1 MWKIEYLTPTGA
13 EWRTYH
19 GDEVHVRKIAESM
32 EKRHKWRVKQT
43 IRQW

>member
-1 MWKIEYLTPTGA
+1 MWKIEYLMPTGS

-19 GDEVHVRKIAESM
+19 SDEVRVRKIAESM
-32 EKRHKWRVKQT
+32 EKRHKWRVKQM

>member
-1 MWKIEYLTPTGA
+1 MWKIEYLTPTGS

-19 GDEVHVRKIAESM
+19 GDEVRVRKIAESM
-32 EKRHKWRVKQT
+32 EKRHKWRVKQM